1 MHYGSQQQAHE
12 RDEYNA
18 TEKRVDGRKY
28 FRASIRKRVDGPHA
42 AQYHRCLEQRVDP
55 VEPGK
60 PVVAADADEQSS
72 QQQKQPQ
79 AGRSDHSLEKDRQR
93 RQLFMTSFEHKC
105 VGIQNPEY
113 RNQESGVLGSVFRI
127 LNSVF

>member
-28 FRASIRKRVDGPHA
+28 FRACIGKRINGPHA

-55 VEPGK
+55 VEAGK
-60 PVVAADADEQSS
+60 PVVAADADEQSN
-72 QQQKQPQ
+72 QQQKQSQ
-79 AGRSDHSLEKDRQR
+79 AGRAGHSFEKDRQR
-93 RQLFMTSFEHKC
+93 RQLFMTSFEHMNTRGQRSE
-105 VGIQNPEY
+105 VGG
-113 RNQESGVLGSVFRI
+113 QEGRKSEDSRALVF
-127 LNSVF
+127 